1 MKREAGDS
9 NRFRSLN
16 QPKVYVQLDKLTENI
31 LMFDE
36 IKHYPKH
43 SKKYNAFVKYSNLVC
58 SAVFN
63 NLKKQ
68 YGYKI
73 VFMRVAGQS
82 IETDALDITHLAI
95 QELERMSFAFAA

>member
-1 MKREAGDS
+1 MQHSPSDS
-9 NRFRSLN
+9 NRFRHLN

-31 LMFDE
+31 PMYEE
-36 IKHYPKH
+36 IKHYPRH
-43 SKKYNAFVKYSNLVC
+43 SKQHTAFLKYSNVVC

-73 VFMRVAGQS
+73 IFMHIAGQN
-82 IETDALDITHLAI
+82 IESDALDVTPLAI
-95 QELERMSFAFAA
+95 QELERIAFAFAA